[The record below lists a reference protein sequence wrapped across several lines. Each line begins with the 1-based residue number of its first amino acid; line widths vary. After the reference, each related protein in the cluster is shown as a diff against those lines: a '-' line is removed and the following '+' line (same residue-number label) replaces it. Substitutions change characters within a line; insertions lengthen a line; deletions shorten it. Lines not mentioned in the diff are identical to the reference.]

1 MIHLGSEVLGQYLK
15 DGTYAVFDGKKEA
28 NSLAGLCCEL
38 LTEQI
43 KTWPDLRQGYESLKG
58 TRVREVHCKG
68 FFVRIQHNPGR
79 IKSTTADV
87 GDSHINNRPCFLCL
101 NNLPEAQKGILYRNA
116 YLILCNPAPVFSSH
130 LTISCL
136 GHRPQAINESIET
149 LLQLAC
155 DFGEHWITLYNGP
168 RCGASAPDHLHFQ
181 AVPSGLTPI
190 EKEIAEERNLSFV
203 TKVDS
208 VRISCAD
215 GLGRGVMILEG
226 DDSTAIANV
235 FSGILAVLKKA
246 LHTNEEPM
254 MNIAG
259 LYDNGIWRLIV
270 FPREKHR
277 PEAFFREGTDRI
289 LVSPAVVEMCGIL
302 VTPSEKDFERLNVSI
317 VEGIYKEVSLKTNIM
332 ESILADPFFI

>member
-1 MIHLGSEVLGQYLK
+1 MKRQK
-15 DGTYAVFDGKKEA
+15 TYAVFDGSQNTENLSA
-28 NSLAGLCCEL
+28 LCLEL

-43 KTWPDLRQGYESLKG
+43 KTWPDLQEAYKYLKNIK
-58 TRVREVHCKG
+58 VRDLPCKG
-68 FFVRIQHNPGR
+68 FSVRIQHNPGR
-79 IKSTTADV
+79 IRSTAADV
-87 GDSHINNRPCFLCL
+87 GGSHINSRPCFLCL

-116 YLILCNPAPVFSSH
+116 YMILCNPAPVFSSH
-130 LTISCL
+130 LTISHL
-136 GHRPQAINESIET
+136 DHRPQAINENVET

-155 DFGEHWITLYNGP
+155 DFGVHWIMLYNGP

-208 VRISCAD
+208 VRISFAD
-215 GLGRGVMILEG
+215 GLGREVMILEG
-226 DDSTAIANV
+226 DDPPAIANV
-235 FSGILAVLKKA
+235 FSWILAVLKKA

-277 PEAFFREGTDRI
+277 PEAFFREGNDRI
-289 LVSPAVVEMCGIL
+289 LVSPAVVEMCGVI
-302 VTPSEKDFERLNVSI
+302 VTPSEKDFERLDAPT
-317 VEGIYKEVSLKTNIM
+317 VEGIYGEVSLKAGIV
-332 ESILADPFFI
+332 ERILTI